1 MAAPGA
7 RQGSPWTGAYLPRC
21 AQPSADARRMAQSLV
36 EAARRV
42 DLLVSALPPEP
53 TSTNNEVDCETAGR
67 VKGGRDGGG

>member
-1 MAAPGA
+1 
-7 RQGSPWTGAYLPRC
+7 
-21 AQPSADARRMAQSLV
+21 MAQSLV